1 MVIAVAYVLT
11 VDQRCKIQICQ
22 GVNTSCHSTLETNG
36 HRVCSEKAVD
46 IKRNRGCVV
55 VNIFDTARECLQGGV
70 WREKLGPK
78 DNLEV
83 LCQVGRLWL
92 IMCQVQLEC
101 YLFSSVVVGDILYD
115 WEEDYLER
123 SWLIAGL
130 QKECHEINNNHNT
143 WN

>member
-36 HRVCSEKAVD
+36 HRVCSEVGD

-55 VNIFDTARECLQGGV
+55 GNIVDTARECLQGAV
-70 WREKLGPK
+70 FWREKLRPK

-83 LCQVGRLWL
+83 LCQVGGQRL

-123 SWLIAGL
+123 S
-130 QKECHEINNNHNT
+130 
-143 WN
+143 